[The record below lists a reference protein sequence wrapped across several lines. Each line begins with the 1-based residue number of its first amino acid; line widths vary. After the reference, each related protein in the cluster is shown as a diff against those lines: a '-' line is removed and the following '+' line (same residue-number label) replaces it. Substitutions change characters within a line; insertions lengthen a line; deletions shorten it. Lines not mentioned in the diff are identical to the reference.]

1 MGLREIRERFRGREF
16 WRGTNKIIGVSLYTL
31 LLVGIMAFPMYLGY
45 LILVYIIIIPSYV
58 AVFINHL
65 REMEKKDKGNKV
77 VEGWITHGYGV
88 GERLYLY
95 PTSFEIVNKLSPAD
109 LKAVKDYVATL
120 GEYGKEAGKKTGL
133 GRFRVKQI
141 KQLTYKQ
148 VVEIEAMSDN
158 ERKEFDKDERKE
170 LDGFVKDHKGI
181 VAHEK
186 VKRATSK
193 KIMTTNGDESKDE

>member
-1 MGLREIRERFRGREF
+1 MGLREIRERFRGRDF
-16 WRGTNKIIGVSLYTL
+16 WRGINKFIGVGLYTAF
-31 LLVGIMAFPMYLGY
+31 LVGIMAFPMYLGY
-45 LILVYIIIIPSYV
+45 LILGYVIVIPSYTT
-58 AVFINHL
+58 VFINHL

-109 LKAVKDYVATL
+109 LKAVKEYVDTL
-120 GEYGKEAGKKTGL
+120 GEYGKEAEKKTGL
-133 GRFRVKQI
+133 GRFKPKQP
-141 KQLTYKQ
+141 TYKQ
-148 VVEIEAMSDN
+148 IADIEAMSND

-170 LDGFVKDHKGI
+170 LDGFVKDHKNI

-186 VKRATSK
+186 IKR
-193 KIMTTNGDESKDE
+193 TTNKRIITINGDESKDE